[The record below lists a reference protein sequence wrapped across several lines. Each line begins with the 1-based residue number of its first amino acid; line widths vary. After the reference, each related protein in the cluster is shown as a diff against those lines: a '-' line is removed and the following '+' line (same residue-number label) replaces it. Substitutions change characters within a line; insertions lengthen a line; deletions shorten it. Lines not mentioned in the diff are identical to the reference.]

1 MGWIIL
7 SRITGARRSGK
18 KREIVI
24 QWGCV
29 LGLGVLLGMA
39 RERAFLSVAALLV
52 CAAVISAGLGQL
64 TKTGWRVVLGAS
76 GIYFS
81 FVALLDLALAALPE
95 LAGRPFY
102 VLFGTG
108 EGDRL
113 ESSSLYADP
122 SLDRDHNDIGCRHVG
137 GCEREAGLLP
147 ESFAGALGNSDLAIV
162 SV

>member
-1 MGWIIL
+1 MSGEIVGFLLWLLSAWEVWMGWIIL

-18 KREIVI
+18 KRDMVI

-52 CAAVISAGLGQL
+52 CAAVISAGLGRL

-81 FVALLDLALAALPE
+81 FVALLDLALALLYRNWREGLFLSSLEPE
-95 LAGRPFY
+95 TEVGGELFLSYLAGA
-102 VLFGTG
+102 VMV
-108 EGDRL
+108 
-113 ESSSLYADP
+113 
-122 SLDRDHNDIGCRHVG
+122 I
-137 GCEREAGLLP
+137 
-147 ESFAGALGNSDLAIV
+147 
-162 SV
+162 

>member
-1 MGWIIL
+1 MSGEIVGFLLWLLSAWEVWMGWIIL

-64 TKTGWRVVLGAS
+64 TKTGWRVVLG
-76 GIYFS
+76 
-81 FVALLDLALAALPE
+81 
-95 LAGRPFY
+95 PFY